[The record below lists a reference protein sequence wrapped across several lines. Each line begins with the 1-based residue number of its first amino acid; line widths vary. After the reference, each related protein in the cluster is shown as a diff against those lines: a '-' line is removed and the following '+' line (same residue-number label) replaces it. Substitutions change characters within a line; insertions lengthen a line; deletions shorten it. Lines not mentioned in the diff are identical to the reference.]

1 MREVTFTVI
10 GIAQPQGST
19 RAFVPKGWRRPIITG
34 ANPKNKGWRQCVA
47 EQAQTAAAQGQ
58 FLGPVALRVQF
69 SLPRPKSLPK
79 RVVAHLTAPDL
90 DKLVRSVGDALT
102 GVLYRD
108 DAQVVELRA
117 RKVYA
122 GIGTAPSAEI
132 TVRDAAPVAAMP
144 TTEGWLFEEA
154 TNDEHSGAS

>member
-1 MREVTFTVI
+1 MRSVTFTVI

-19 RAFVPKGWRRPIITG
+19 KAFVPKGWTRPIVTSD
-34 ANPKNKGWRQCVA
+34 NPLNKGWRQCVA
-47 EQAQTAAAQGQ
+47 EQAQQVAAEGQ
-58 FLGPVALRVQF
+58 FLGPVAMFVRF
-69 SLPRPKSLPK
+69 SLPRPASLPR
-79 RVVAHLTAPDL
+79 RVVAHVKAPDL

-122 GIGTAPSAEI
+122 GVGTAPQAEI
-132 TVRDAAPVAAMP
+132 TVRDVTVLEPRQLTSA
-144 TTEGWLFEEA
+144 WLFEE
-154 TNDEHSGAS
+154 D

>member
-1 MREVTFTVI
+1 MSRSVTFTVV

-19 RAFVPKGWRRPIITG
+19 KAFVPKGWSRAIVTG

-47 EQAQTAAAQGQ
+47 EQAQTVAAAGQ
-58 FLGPVALRVQF
+58 FLGPVALSIRF
-69 SLPRPKSLPK
+69 SLPRPQSLPK
-79 RVVAHLTAPDL
+79 RIVAHLTAPDL

-108 DAQVVELRA
+108 DAQVIEIRA

-122 GIGTAPSAEI
+122 GVGTAPQAEI
-132 TVRDAAPVAAMP
+132 TVRDVTVLEPRQLAGP
-144 TTEGWLFEEA
+144 WLFEE
-154 TNDEHSGAS
+154 DQ